1 MRSESAFQKQCI
13 DYLRSKGCYVYKNNQ
28 NQYTEKGRPDLTV
41 CMPTT
46 LCLDNHRGN
55 CIEYKVGLYM
65 GLELKRED
73 KYNTASE
80 AQQIVGRQI
89 QKAYGLWFVID
100 SLDTLKA
107 IVEEYIDAV

>member
-13 DYLRSKGCYVYKNNQ
+13 DYLRSKGCYVYKNPQ

-41 CMPTT
+41 CIPTT
-46 LCLDNHRGN
+46 IVYGDNQ
-55 CIEYKVGLYM
+55 VTLGLYM

-100 SLDTLKA
+100 SLEQLKK
-107 IVEEYIDAV
+107 IVEEYVDAV